1 MMKRP
6 KRSGIDFFIGEGR
19 YLERL
24 KGARLAMITNQT
36 GVSIDYRLSHCLVN
50 EKFRLVKL
58 FSPEHGLFGN
68 CGAGEDVDFYTDSF
82 TGLPVYSLYK
92 AGDRSIADF
101 LLEDVDVLVYDI
113 QDVGVRCYTYI
124 STLYEAM
131 KTCQRTKT
139 SIIVLDRAPMLGRR
153 LDGLVLSEE
162 VRSFVGIY
170 EIPFRYGLTPG
181 EFSKLVYKEKGYD
194 FPLEIVGIDP
204 SGIEE
209 NPDGFEYAFVPPSLS
224 IPTFDSALAYC
235 AMALLEGTNVSEGRG
250 TSTPFQVF
258 GAPYIEA
265 KTLLSALEGLRLG
278 GVKFVPASFTPS
290 FSKHSGVQCQ
300 GCRMIFEDKTAF
312 NSFETIAGVLDA
324 IGELY
329 PNDFKLLEEGQK
341 IAKLLGRP
349 IHAGMRFS
357 SLLDES
363 RKDCMKFEK
372 RIEDIVLY

>member
-1 MMKRP
+1 MKGP
-6 KRSGIDFFIGEGR
+6 KRSGIDFFIGEGK
-19 YLERL
+19 YPGRL
-24 KGARLAMITNQT
+24 KDARLAMITNQT

-50 EKFRLVKL
+50 ERFRLVKL

-68 CGAGEDVDFYTDSF
+68 CGAGEDVDFYIDSF

-92 AGDRSIADF
+92 AGDQSIADSM
-101 LLEDVDVLVYDI
+101 LEDVDVLVYDI

-139 SIIVLDRAPMLGRR
+139 SIVVLDRAPMLGRR
-153 LDGLVLSEE
+153 LDGLMLSDD

-181 EFSKLVYKEKGYD
+181 EFARLVYREKDYD
-194 FPLEIVGIDP
+194 FPLEIVEVDP
-204 SGIEE
+204 SGIVE
-209 NPDGFEYAFVPPSLS
+209 NHERFEYAFVPPSVS
-224 IPTFDSALAYC
+224 IPTLDSALAYS

-258 GAPYIEA
+258 GAPYMEA
-265 KTLLSALEGLRLG
+265 KTLLGELEGLCLG

-300 GCRMIFEDKTAF
+300 GCRMVFVDKAAF
-312 NSFETIAGVLDA
+312 NPFETIARILDVF
-324 IGELY
+324 GELY
-329 PNDFKLLEEGQK
+329 PNDFELLEDGNK
-341 IAKLLGRP
+341 IARLLGRP
-349 IHAGMRFS
+349 AHIGMKFS
-357 SLLDES
+357 SLLEQCEM
-363 RKDCMKFEK
+363 DCRAFEK

>member
-1 MMKRP
+1 MEVP
-6 KRSGIDFFIGEGR
+6 KRSGIDFFIGEGK
-19 YLERL
+19 YHERL

-36 GVSIDYRLSHCLVN
+36 GVSVDYRLSHCLVN
-50 EKFRLVKL
+50 EKFKLVKL

-68 CGAGEDVDFYTDSF
+68 CGAGEDVDFYLDSF

-92 AGDRSIADF
+92 AGDQSIADS

-113 QDVGVRCYTYI
+113 QDVGTRCYTYI

-139 SIIVLDRAPMLGRR
+139 SIMVLDRAPMLGRR
-153 LDGLVLSEE
+153 MDGLMLSDE

-181 EFSKLVYKEKGYD
+181 EFAKLVYKEKGYD
-194 FPLEIVGIDP
+194 FPLEILGVDP
-204 SGIEE
+204 SGVEE
-209 NPDGFEYAFVPPSLS
+209 NPDGFKYAFVPPSVS

-258 GAPYIEA
+258 GAPYMDA
-265 KTLLSALEGLRLG
+265 KTLLSNLEALHLG

-300 GCRMIFEDKTAF
+300 GCRMVFVDKTAF
-312 NSFETIAGVLDA
+312 NPFETIVRMLDVFD
-324 IGELY
+324 ELY
-329 PNDFKLLEEGQK
+329 PNDFKLLEDGQK
-341 IAKLLGRP
+341 IARLLGRP
-349 IHAGMRFS
+349 VHVGMKFS
-357 SLLDES
+357 SLLEQS
-363 RKDCMKFEK
+363 RVDCMEFGK

>member
-1 MMKRP
+1 MKRP
-6 KRSGIDFFIGEGR
+6 KRSGIDFFIGEEK
-19 YLERL
+19 YPKRL
-24 KGARLAMITNQT
+24 KGARIAMITNQT

-68 CGAGEDVDFYTDSF
+68 CGAGEDVGFYTDSF

-92 AGDRSIADF
+92 AGDQSIADSM
-101 LLEDVDVLVYDI
+101 LEDVDVLLYDI
-113 QDVGVRCYTYI
+113 QDVGARCYTYI

-153 LDGLVLSEE
+153 LDGLMLSEE

-181 EFSKLVYKEKGYD
+181 EFARLVYKEMKYE
-194 FPLEIVGIDP
+194 FPLEVVEIDP
-204 SGIEE
+204 SGVEE
-209 NPDGFEYAFVPPSLS
+209 NPVGFEYAFVPPSVS
-224 IPTFDSALAYC
+224 IPTFDSALSYS

-258 GAPYIEA
+258 GAPYVEA
-265 KTLLSALEGLRLG
+265 KALLSSLESLRLG

-300 GCRMIFEDKTAF
+300 GCRMVFVDKTAF
-312 NSFETIAGVLDA
+312 NPFEIIAGVLDA

-329 PNDFKLLEEGQK
+329 PNDFELLENGQK
-341 IAKLLGRP
+341 IARLLGRP
-349 IHAGMRFS
+349 VHVGMKFS
-357 SLLDES
+357 SLLEES
-363 RKDCMKFEK
+363 KADCIAFGK
-372 RIEDIVLY
+372 RIKDIILY

>member
-1 MMKRP
+1 MKGP
-6 KRSGIDFFIGEGR
+6 KRSGIDFFIGEGK
-19 YLERL
+19 YHERL

-36 GVSIDYRLSHCLVN
+36 GVSVDYRLSHCLVN
-50 EKFRLVKL
+50 EKFKLVKL

-68 CGAGEDVDFYTDSF
+68 CGAGEDVDFYLDSF

-92 AGDRSIADF
+92 AGDQSIADS

-113 QDVGVRCYTYI
+113 QDVGTRCYTYI

-139 SIIVLDRAPMLGRR
+139 SIMVLDRAPMLGRR
-153 LDGLVLSEE
+153 MDGLMLSDE

-181 EFSKLVYKEKGYD
+181 EFAKLVYKERGYD

-204 SGIEE
+204 SGVEE
-209 NPDGFEYAFVPPSLS
+209 NPDGFKYAFVPPSVS

-258 GAPYIEA
+258 GAPYMDA
-265 KTLLSALEGLRLG
+265 KTLLSNLEALHLG

-290 FSKHSGVQCQ
+290 FSKHSGAQCQ
-300 GCRMIFEDKTAF
+300 GCRMVFVDKTAF
-312 NSFETIAGVLDA
+312 NPFEAIARMLDVF
-324 IGELY
+324 GELY
-329 PNDFKLLEEGQK
+329 PNDFKLLEDGQK
-341 IAKLLGRP
+341 IARLLGRP
-349 IHAGMRFS
+349 VHVGMKFS
-357 SLLDES
+357 PLLGQS
-363 RKDCMKFEK
+363 GVDCMGFGK